1 MCKWEVDKVDK
12 VDREEN
18 GKMCKCANGRLIRL
32 TKLIE
37 KKMGKWANGIQFKA
51 VA

>member
-1 MCKWEVDKVDK
+1 MCKWEVDKVDKVDK

-37 KKMGKWANGIQFKA
+37 KKMGKCANVQMGG
-51 VA
+51 